1 MVRCCCCVAIAAAAS
16 AAIAGGND
24 IDRFGLSRERGSCN
38 ERVRTTFTT
47 IAVKSTIDKGI
58 VELLSS
64 FLPTWL
70 LLLFFFVDT
79 VQRWNMHLTTLT
91 STRYILTRC
100 KQIEDVATVLP
111 TL

>member
-1 MVRCCCCVAIAAAAS
+1 MVRSCCCVAIAAAAS

-79 VQRWNMHLTTLT
+79 V
-91 STRYILTRC
+91 
-100 KQIEDVATVLP
+100 P
-111 TL
+111 TLEHAPDYSDLYSVHFNAL